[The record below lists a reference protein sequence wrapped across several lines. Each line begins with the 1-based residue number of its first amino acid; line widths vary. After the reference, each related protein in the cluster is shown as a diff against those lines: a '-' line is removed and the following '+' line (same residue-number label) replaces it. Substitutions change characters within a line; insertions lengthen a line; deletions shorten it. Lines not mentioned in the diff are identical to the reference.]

1 MGFGRMTGILLALL
15 LALPAAGPGAGPVS
29 GKEKVASANE
39 TKKVEDSIRV
49 LEEMMK
55 ESDKSIPVGL
65 IEDCAGLAIIPD
77 VIKAGLVIGGRH
89 GKGVL
94 LVRTPGGGWTNPS
107 FIDIKGGSV
116 GWQAG
121 VESADVIL
129 VFRTPRSI
137 ENITKGK
144 FTLGADVGVAAGPLG
159 RSAEASTDTALK
171 AEILAYSRS
180 RGLYAGLTLQGSSLQ
195 EDRKANRDF
204 YGAEGLSPR
213 DIFDGKVAA
222 VPEIAV
228 KLKGVLAGLT
238 KGAK

>member
-1 MGFGRMTGILLALL
+1 MAHQKITGYLAVLLIAVPLALSPGPIQ
-15 LALPAAGPGAGPVS
+15 AGEKSPAADQV
-29 GKEKVASANE
+29 
-39 TKKVEDSIRV
+39 KKVEDAIRV

-55 ESDKSIPVGL
+55 ESDRSIPVGL

-94 LVRTPGGGWTNPS
+94 LVRTKGGVWSDPS

-116 GWQAG
+116 GWQVG

-137 ENITKGK
+137 ENITRGK
-144 FTLGADVGVAAGPLG
+144 FTLGADAGVAAGPLG
-159 RSAEASTDTALK
+159 RSAEASTDSALK

-180 RGLYAGLTLQGSSLQ
+180 RGLYAGLTLQGSSIQ

-204 YGAEGLSPR
+204 YGTESVTPQA
-213 DIFDGKVAA
+213 IFEGKVAA
-222 VPEIAV
+222 VPEAAA
-228 KLKGVLAGLT
+228 KLKSALAELI
-238 KGAK
+238 KR

>member
-1 MGFGRMTGILLALL
+1 MPKRKITRYLAAVLIAIPLALSGS
-15 LALPAAGPGAGPVS
+15 APGRTRATPKSPDAGQV
-29 GKEKVASANE
+29 
-39 TKKVEDSIRV
+39 KKVEDAIRV

-94 LVRTPGGGWTNPS
+94 LVRTKGGWTNPS

-137 ENITKGK
+137 ENITEGK
-144 FTLGADVGVAAGPLG
+144 FTLGADAGVAAGPLG

-195 EDRKANRDF
+195 EDRKANQDF
-204 YGAEGLSPR
+204 YGMDGISPQA
-213 DIFDGKVAA
+213 IFEGKVTT
-222 VPEIAV
+222 VPEVAV
-228 KLKGVLAGLT
+228 KLKRALDGLI
-238 KGAK
+238 KK

>member
-1 MGFGRMTGILLALL
+1 MAEQKIARYLALILVAVPLALSGPAFGRFPAIEKA
-15 LALPAAGPGAGPVS
+15 PAAGQV
-29 GKEKVASANE
+29 
-39 TKKVEDSIRV
+39 KKVEDAIRV

-65 IEDCAGLAIIPD
+65 IGDCAGLAIIPD
-77 VIKAGLVIGGRH
+77 VIKAGLFIGGRH

-94 LVRTPGGGWTNPS
+94 LVRTKNGWTNPS
-107 FIDIKGGSV
+107 FIDIKGGSF

-137 ENITKGK
+137 ENITEGK
-144 FTLGADVGVAAGPLG
+144 FTLGADAGVAAGPLG

-180 RGLYAGLTLQGSSLQ
+180 RGLYAGLTLQGSSIQ
-195 EDRKANRDF
+195 EDRKANQNF
-204 YGAEGLSPR
+204 YGMDSVSPR
-213 DIFDGKVAA
+213 AIFEGKVTA
-222 VPEIAV
+222 VPEVAV
-228 KLKGVLAGLT
+228 KLRSALAEFI
-238 KGAK
+238 KK

>member
-1 MGFGRMTGILLALL
+1 MLRTRTTGCFLAII
-15 LALPAAGPGAGPVS
+15 LALPLALSGAIPGTPPAA
-29 GKEKVASANE
+29 EKSSAADQV
-39 TKKVEDSIRV
+39 KKVGDAIRV

-55 ESDKSIPVGL
+55 ESDKSIPTAL
-65 IEDCAGLAIIPD
+65 IRDCAGLAIIPD

-94 LVRTPGGGWTNPS
+94 LVRTKGGGWSDPS

-121 VESADVIL
+121 IESADVIL

-137 ENITKGK
+137 ENITEGK
-144 FTLGADVGVAAGPLG
+144 FTLGADAGVAAGPLG
-159 RSAEASTDTALK
+159 RSAEASTDAALK

-204 YGAEGLSPR
+204 YGTEGISPR
-213 DIFDGKVAA
+213 DIFAGKA
-222 VPEIAV
+222 VLVPDITA
-228 KLKGVLAGLT
+228 KLKGILAALV
-238 KGAK
+238 K

>member
-1 MGFGRMTGILLALL
+1 MRFGRITGILLVLL
-15 LALPAAGPGAGPVS
+15 LALPAAVRGAGPTPAN
-29 GKEKVASANE
+29 EKSAAANE
-39 TKKVEDSIRV
+39 TKKIEDVLRV

-65 IEDCAGLAIIPD
+65 IEDCAGLAIIPN

-94 LVRTPGGGWTNPS
+94 LVRTPVGGWTNPS

-116 GWQAG
+116 GWQLG
-121 VESADVIL
+121 VESADIIL

-144 FTLGADVGVAAGPLG
+144 FTLGADAGVAAGPLG
-159 RSAEASTDTALK
+159 RSAEASTDTAFK

-180 RGLYAGLTLQGSSLQ
+180 RGLYAGLTLQGSSIQ

-204 YGAEGLSPR
+204 YGTEGLSPQ
-213 DIFDGKVAA
+213 DIFEGKVKA
-222 VPEIAV
+222 VPEAAARLKSALAELV
-228 KLKGVLAGLT
+228 KK
-238 KGAK
+238 

>member
-1 MGFGRMTGILLALL
+1 MAEQKIARYFALILVAVPLALSGPAFGRLPAQEKG
-15 LALPAAGPGAGPVS
+15 PAAGQV
-29 GKEKVASANE
+29 
-39 TKKVEDSIRV
+39 KKVEDAIRV

-65 IEDCAGLAIIPD
+65 IGDCAGLAIIPD
-77 VIKAGLVIGGRH
+77 VIKAGLFIGGRH

-94 LVRTPGGGWTNPS
+94 LVRTKDGWTNPAV
-107 FIDIKGGSV
+107 IDIKGGSV

-137 ENITKGK
+137 ENITEGK
-144 FTLGADVGVAAGPLG
+144 FTLGADAGVAAGPLG

-180 RGLYAGLTLQGSSLQ
+180 RGLYAGLTLQGSSIQ
-195 EDRKANRDF
+195 EDRNANQNF
-204 YGAEGLSPR
+204 YGMDSVSPKA
-213 DIFDGKVAA
+213 IFMGKVTA
-222 VPEIAV
+222 VPEVAV
-228 KLKGVLAGLT
+228 KLRSALAELI
-238 KGAK
+238 KK

>member
-1 MGFGRMTGILLALL
+1 MPKQKITRHLAAILIAIPLALSGS
-15 LALPAAGPGAGPVS
+15 APGRLPAGQKGPAADQV
-29 GKEKVASANE
+29 
-39 TKKVEDSIRV
+39 KKVEDAIRV

-65 IEDCAGLAIIPD
+65 IESCAGLAIIPD

-94 LVRTPGGGWTNPS
+94 LVRTKAGWTDPS

-129 VFRTPRSI
+129 VFRTPRSV
-137 ENITKGK
+137 ENITEGK
-144 FTLGADVGVAAGPLG
+144 FTLGADAGVAAGPLG
-159 RSAEASTDTALK
+159 RSAEASTDSALK

-195 EDRKANRDF
+195 EDRKANQNF
-204 YGAEGLSPR
+204 YGMDGISPKA
-213 DIFDGKVAA
+213 IFEGKVTT

-228 KLKGVLAGLT
+228 KLKSALAELI
-238 KGAK
+238 KK